1 MDWKEEPKVEE
12 IPDEGGN
19 MEALSCLQ
27 GIKRKKQENRNKRKN
42 KRQGWRKVQFLKN
55 KVQVK

>member
-19 MEALSCLQ
+19 IEALSCLR
-27 GIKRKKQENRNKRKN
+27 GIERKKQENKNKRKGN
-42 KRQGWRKVQFLKN
+42 RQG
-55 KVQVK
+55 